1 MYEFSTHELIFRYAP
16 LLRFAYVF
24 IMVLLT
30 LVEPLAT
37 NKLID
42 GLIWKEFKHI
52 NLHVTHRFC
61 KIYTQ
66 GGVYMVLIMIRLQ
79 TYMG

>member
-1 MYEFSTHELIFRYAP
+1 MTFLPVKSFVDLCLSTFCVCFHYG
-16 LLRFAYVF
+16 
-24 IMVLLT
+24 LLT

-66 GGVYMVLIMIRLQ
+66 GGVYMVLIMV
-79 TYMG
+79 